1 MEISSLNNKQVI
13 SSLTVEQLEVI
24 VTQIVQ
30 KVISKQQE
38 SLIPDEYKQE
48 IPFDSNATPFWQVV
62 VDNSSKIP
70 ETIWDSI
77 PSDASEKIDVY
88 LYGTKT

>member
-1 MEISSLNNKQVI
+1 MEISSLNNQQVL
-13 SSLTVEQLEVI
+13 SSLTVGELEVI

-48 IPFDSNATPFWQVV
+48 IPFDSKAIPFWQVV
-62 VDNSSKIP
+62 VDNYSKIP
-70 ETIWDSI
+70 EEIWDSI
-77 PSDASEKIDVY
+77 PSDASEKIDLY